1 MSLSLPRR
9 VLRLQYSIARLPL
22 QALEATVIS
31 RLDAEGPIRATYQ
44 QIMGGVDGTVG
55 ALLGDEELAQRG
67 QKMRSAAADLEK
79 AARLE
84 AQAREKR
91 AEATRE
97 SQRKVDEASARAKKA
112 RSTAEEKIDDAAE
125 TEIDAKVQA
134 GKQATARLEDRKSR
148 ADDIADKR
156 ISAAE
161 AERQAKLSEVERRE
175 EEAKAPRTDEIEDAT
190 EKLESADEARDD
202 AERLADVVE
211 ASKDT

>member
-125 TEIDAKVQA
+125 TEIDAKVLA

>member
-112 RSTAEEKIDDAAE
+112 RSAAEEKIDDAAE